1 MVAPDIPTSWV
12 ARGGSH
18 DEVVVATEGSDRDD
32 RQLSKEQLSYV
43 PRPPEQ
49 FLNEGDASTG
59 AVDTSLRVSSVKEP
73 T

>member
-32 RQLSKEQLSYV
+32 RQLS
-43 PRPPEQ
+43 
-49 FLNEGDASTG
+49 EGTAELCSKTAR
-59 AVDTSLRVSSVKEP
+59 AVSE
-73 T
+73 